1 MTFEDMDP
9 DDEERIELEEVT
21 PPPDGGSNRT
31 FLIVS
36 AIIGGI
42 MLLAL
47 IFLAFYALIFAP
59 QQRNQRATEVAAINA
74 QNTLVAIAAEQ
85 TEQAAKITPTPSNT
99 PAQAT
104 ATATASVTPLLPSPT
119 AATPSPTIDR
129 TATVA
134 ALLTEAA
141 ASKLTPTPTG
151 LPDTGFADEVG
162 FPGLILAA
170 LVLVVV
176 VFLARRLQTAG

>member
-1 MTFEDMDP
+1 MTFEDMDL
-9 DDEERIELEEVT
+9 DDNEEKMELEEVS
-21 PPPDGGSNRT
+21 PPPDGNSNRT
-31 FLIVS
+31 FLIVA

-47 IFLAFYALIFAP
+47 IFLAFYALIYAP
-59 QQRNQRATEVAAINA
+59 QQRDQRATEVAAINA
-74 QNTLVAIAAEQ
+74 QNTLVAIAAAQ
-85 TEQAAKITPTPSNT
+85 TEQAAKITPTPSAT
-99 PAQAT
+99 PVLAT
-104 ATATASVTPLLPSPT
+104 ATATATPLLPSPT

-151 LPDTGFADEVG
+151 LPDTGFADDVG

-170 LVLVVV
+170 FLLVVV
-176 VFLARRLQTAG
+176 IFIARRLRTAS